1 MCWGKNNRGQLGNG
15 TQDAV
20 AHATPTAVTSIPSS
34 FSVESV
40 DIGALHMCATSTVGD
55 AWCWGAY
62 TNGRLGTTAASD
74 SLTPQRIST
83 LAAGVST
90 SATAGFNHSCVVL
103 NAAGWC
109 FGSNSSGQLGS
120 DPNTYTQSSTPLSVT
135 FTSAPDM
142 IASGKDVTCAV
153 LTSQALEC
161 FGLNDN
167 GQLGESLVTAS
178 RHTPQT
184 VGGITTGVV
193 DIALGATHACAVF
206 ASGAVKCWGAG
217 SQGQLGN
224 GGTTRQTSAV
234 SVGSLNVAPTTT
246 TSSTSSTS
254 ATSSSTSTSTS
265 SSTSTSTTVAPS
277 SSSGQQGVA
286 STPKFIALK
295 RNRFITARA
304 LAAHVALTI
313 PKTSQGSMRFTIVR
327 GSKYCTFVG
336 TKVKGI
342 RKGTCSVL
350 VTLIPKRGVRT
361 LRTAKVVVS

>member
-20 AHATPTAVTSIPSS
+20 AHATPTAVTSIPST
-34 FSVESV
+34 FSVESI
-40 DIGALHMCATSTVGD
+40 DIGALHMCATSAVGD
-55 AWCWGAY
+55 TWCWGAY

-83 LAAGVST
+83 LAAGVAT

-120 DPNTYTQSSTPLSVT
+120 DPNTYTQSSTPLSVA

-153 LTSQALEC
+153 LISQTLEC

-178 RHTPQT
+178 RYTPQT

-193 DIALGATHACAVF
+193 DIALGGTHACAVF

-234 SVGSLNVAPTTT
+234 AVGSLNIAPTTT
-246 TSSTSSTS
+246 TTSSSSTTSTSSTPS
-254 ATSSSTSTSTS
+254 STSTS
-265 SSTSTSTTVAPS
+265 SSSTTVLSTSP
-277 SSSGQQGVA
+277 SGQQGVT

-295 RNRFITARA
+295 RNRYITARA
-304 LAAHVALTI
+304 LAKHVALTI
-313 PKTSQGSMRFTIVR
+313 PKTSQGTMRFTIVR
-327 GSKYCTFVG
+327 GSKYCAFVG